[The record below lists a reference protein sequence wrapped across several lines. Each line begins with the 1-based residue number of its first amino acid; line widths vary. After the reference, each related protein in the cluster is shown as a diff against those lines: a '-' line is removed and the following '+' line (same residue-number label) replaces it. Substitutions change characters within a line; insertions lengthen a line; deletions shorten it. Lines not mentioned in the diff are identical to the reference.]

1 MKAVQYTE
9 IGAEPVV
16 VEIPTPSPGP
26 GEVLLKVTAAGLCHS
41 DIFVMDL
48 PADGYVYGLPLT
60 LGHEGVGTVAEL
72 GAGVADLAVGDAVAV
87 YGPWGCGSC
96 HQCSRGRENY
106 CTRAADLGIT
116 PPGLGSPGSMAE
128 YMIVDSA
135 RHLVPIGD
143 LDPVAAAPL
152 TDAGLTPYHAIN
164 RVLPLLGPGS
174 TAVVVGVGGLGHVGI
189 QILRAITAARV
200 VAVDLDED
208 RLELARTVGADVA
221 IRSDASAAAAIRELT
236 GGEGAT
242 VVFDFVGAQSTI
254 DMAQEVV
261 AIDGH
266 ISIVGIHA
274 GAHAKVGFFL
284 VPFGAS
290 VVTPYWGSRT
300 ELMEVVALARAG
312 KLDIHSETFTL
323 DQGPEAY
330 RRLRE
335 GSILGRGVVVP
346 G

>member
-284 VPFGAS
+284 VPLGAS

>member
-9 IGAEPVV
+9 IGAEPIVV
-16 VEIPTPSPGP
+16 DIPTPTPGP
-26 GEVLLKVTAAGLCHS
+26 GQILLKVTAAGLCHS

-48 PADGYVYGLPLT
+48 PEDGYVYGLPLT
-60 LGHEGVGTVAEL
+60 LGHEGVGTVAGL
-72 GAGVADLAVGDAVAV
+72 GAGATGFEVGDAVAV
-87 YGPWGCGSC
+87 YGPWGCGGC
-96 HQCSRGRENY
+96 HQCARGRENY

-200 VAVDLDED
+200 VAVDLDDD

-221 IRSDASAAAAIRELT
+221 IRSDANAAAAIRDLT

-300 ELMEVVALARAG
+300 ELMEVIALARAG
-312 KLDIHSETFTL
+312 KLDIHTETFTL

-346 G
+346 D

>member
-72 GAGVADLAVGDAVAV
+72 GAGVDGVAVGDTVAV

-96 HQCSRGRENY
+96 HACARGHENY

-189 QILRAITAARV
+189 QILRATGAARV
-200 VAVDLDED
+200 VALDVDDD

-236 GGEGAT
+236 GGQGAT
-242 VVFDFVGAQSTI
+242 AVFDFVGAQSTI
-254 DMAQEVV
+254 DMAQQVV

-300 ELMEVVALARAG
+300 ELMEVIALARAG
-312 KLDIHSETFTL
+312 RLEIHTETFTL
-323 DQGPEAY
+323 DEGPEAY

-335 GSILGRGVVVP
+335 GTILGRGVVVP

>member
-1 MKAVQYTE
+1 MKALQYTAL
-9 IGAEPVV
+9 GAEPAVV
-16 VEIPTPSPGP
+16 DIPTPKPGP
-26 GEVLLKVTAAGLCHS
+26 GEILLKVTAAGMCHS

-48 PADGYVYGLPLT
+48 PEEAYVYGLPLT
-60 LGHEGVGTVAEL
+60 LGHEGAGTVAEL
-72 GAGVADLAVGDAVAV
+72 GAGVDDYAVGDAVAV

-96 HQCSRGRENY
+96 HACSLGRENY
-106 CTRAADLGIT
+106 CVRAADLAIT

-135 RHLVPIGD
+135 RHLFPIGD
-143 LDPVAAAPL
+143 LDPVVAAPL
-152 TDAGLTPYHAIN
+152 TDAGLTPYHAIS

-189 QILRAITAARV
+189 QILRAITAARII
-200 VAVDLDED
+200 AVDLDEE
-208 RLELARTVGADVA
+208 RLTLAREVGADEA
-221 IRSDASAAAAIRELT
+221 IRSDANAAAAIREST

-254 DMAQEVV
+254 DMAQQVV

-290 VVTPYWGSRT
+290 VVTPYWGTRT
-300 ELMEVVALARAG
+300 ELMEVIALARAG
-312 KLDIHSETFTL
+312 KLDIHTEAFAL
-323 DQGPEAY
+323 DDGPAAY

-346 G
+346 K

>member
-1 MKAVQYTE
+1 MKALQYTAL
-9 IGAEPVV
+9 GAEPAVV
-16 VEIPTPSPGP
+16 DIPTPKPGP
-26 GEVLLKVTAAGLCHS
+26 GEILLKVTAAGMCHS

-48 PADGYVYGLPLT
+48 PEEAYVYGLPLT
-60 LGHEGVGTVAEL
+60 LGHEGAGTVAEL
-72 GAGVADLAVGDAVAV
+72 GAGVDDYAVGDAVAV

-96 HQCSRGRENY
+96 HPCSLGRENY
-106 CTRAADLGIT
+106 CVRAAELAIT

-135 RHLVPIGD
+135 RHLLPIGD
-143 LDPVAAAPL
+143 LDPVVAAPL

-189 QILRAITAARV
+189 QILRAVTAARII
-200 VAVDLDED
+200 AVDLDED
-208 RLELARTVGADVA
+208 RLKLARQVGADEA
-221 IRSDASAAAAIRELT
+221 IRSDANAAAAIREST

-254 DMAQEVV
+254 DMAQQVV

-290 VVTPYWGSRT
+290 VVTPYWGTRS
-300 ELMEVVALARAG
+300 ELMEVIALGRAG
-312 KLDIHSETFTL
+312 KLDIHTETFTL
-323 DQGPEAY
+323 DDGPAAY

>member
-16 VEIPTPSPGP
+16 VDIPTPSPGP

-41 DIFVMDL
+41 DIFVMDMS
-48 PADGYVYGLPLT
+48 ADTYGYGLPLT

-72 GAGVADLAVGDAVAV
+72 GAGASGFEVGDAVAV
-87 YGPWGCGSC
+87 YGPWGCGDCHSC
-96 HQCSRGRENY
+96 ARGRENY
-106 CTRAADLGIT
+106 CDRAADLGIT

-128 YMIVDSA
+128 YMIVDST

-143 LDPVAAAPL
+143 LDPVAAVPL

-189 QILRAITAARV
+189 QILRAITAATI
-200 VAVDLDED
+200 VAVDLDDE
-208 RLELARTVGADVA
+208 RLALARTVGADAAV
-221 IRSDASAAAAIRELT
+221 RSDAGAATAIRELT
-236 GGEGAT
+236 GGQGAT
-242 VVFDFVGAQSTI
+242 AVFDFVGAQSTI
-254 DMAQEVV
+254 DMAQQVV

-290 VVTPYWGSRT
+290 VVTPYWGTRT
-300 ELMEVVALARAG
+300 ELMEVIALARAG
-312 KLDIHSETFTL
+312 KLDIHTETFTL
-323 DQGPEAY
+323 DQAPEAY
-330 RRLRE
+330 RRLRA
-335 GSILGRGVVVP
+335 GTILGRGVVVP
-346 G
+346 A

>member
-106 CTRAADLGIT
+106 CTRATGLGIT

-189 QILRAITAARV
+189 QILRAITAARI

-254 DMAQEVV
+254 DMAQEAV

-312 KLDIHSETFTL
+312 KLDIHTETFTL

>member
-106 CTRAADLGIT
+106 CTRATGLGIT

-189 QILRAITAARV
+189 QILRAITAARI

-254 DMAQEVV
+254 DMAQEAV

-300 ELMEVVALARAG
+300 ELMEVIALARAG
-312 KLDIHSETFTL
+312 KLDIHTETFTL

>member
-106 CTRAADLGIT
+106 CARATGLGIT

-189 QILRAITAARV
+189 QILRAITAARI

-254 DMAQEVV
+254 DMAQEAV

-300 ELMEVVALARAG
+300 ELMEVIALARAG
-312 KLDIHSETFTL
+312 KLDIHTETFTL

>member
-16 VEIPTPSPGP
+16 VEIPKPSPGP
-26 GEVLLKVTAAGLCHS
+26 GEILLKVTAAGLCHS

-48 PADGYVYGLPLT
+48 PADGYGYGLPLT

-72 GAGVADLAVGDAVAV
+72 GAGVGGFAVGDAVAV
-87 YGPWGCGSC
+87 YGPWGCGDC
-96 HQCSRGRENY
+96 HACARGRENY
-106 CTRAADLGIT
+106 CIRAADLGIT

-128 YMIVDSA
+128 YMIVDST

-189 QILRAITAARV
+189 QILRAIGAARI
-200 VAVDLDED
+200 VAVDLDDD

-236 GGEGAT
+236 GGQGAT
-242 VVFDFVGAQSTI
+242 AVFDFVGAQSTI

-266 ISIVGIHA
+266 IAIVGIHA

-300 ELMEVVALARAG
+300 ELMEVIALARAG
-312 KLDIHSETFTL
+312 RLDIHTETFTL
-323 DQGPEAY
+323 DDAPEAY

-335 GSILGRGVVVP
+335 GTILGRGVVVP